1 MFVGHPLLSSIR
13 AALHKPACDQM
24 LESILCSNYGLGRKH
39 WKFFGTME
47 KGLNEAKKIC
57 VFFFR
62 SSCCVA
68 VQASHFQ
75 PFVPPEFGLG
85 GNSLSFSFEFSIG
98 SRFIRNIFLPQ
109 QLLRLWQIGFFI
121 HFESPLNL
129 RTPCPYFAWTV
140 ALLGDSFPCP
150 NLQIRTWK
158 AAPFFAFR
166 GWMQI
171 LTLPN

>member
-1 MFVGHPLLSSIR
+1 MLDIPFSRPYGPLCINQHVTRCLKASFVTTM
-13 AALHKPACDQM
+13 AWA
-24 LESILCSNYGLGRKH
+24 ESIGSSLEQ
-39 WKFFGTME
+39 WKRGSTRPIKFV
-47 KGLNEAKKIC
+47 I
-57 VFFFR
+57 FFR

-109 QLLRLWQIGFFI
+109 QLLRLWQIGFLI

-129 RTPCPYFAWTV
+129 RTPCSYFAWTV
-140 ALLGDSFPCP
+140 ALLGDTSSFPCP
-150 NLQIRTWK
+150 NLQIRT
-158 AAPFFAFR
+158 
-166 GWMQI
+166 
-171 LTLPN
+171 